1 MTRRFEDA
9 LALDGLSLAVSD
21 GELVTILGPSGSGK
35 STALRVIAG
44 LERPDSGRVL
54 IDGQDVTD
62 IEPSR
67 RGVGMVFQSFALF
80 PHLSVADNIGFGL
93 AARRVTAVERDRRV
107 RETAEW
113 LELAHLLE
121 RRPSE
126 LSGGER
132 QRVALARGLV
142 RRPRVLLLD
151 EPLSNLDARLRAQT
165 RAELGRLHAET
176 GITMVYVTHDQAEA
190 LSLGN
195 RMAVLREGSLQQ
207 LDDPDRVY
215 ARPAN
220 RFVGGFVG
228 NPPMNFLPARV
239 AGGQV
244 VGGGIELPLPPA
256 GRVREGQEV
265 VVGFRPEDATSSEVD
280 GRGFEATV
288 ELVEN
293 AGHELICHLTAD
305 RERVIVRVPA
315 GGAAPRGA
323 LVRVAVEA
331 EHVRLFDPTS
341 GDAL

>member
-1 MTRRFEDA
+1 MTKRFEDA
-9 LALDGLSLAVSD
+9 LALDGLSLSVED

-54 IDGQDVTD
+54 IDGEDVTEV
-62 IEPSR
+62 EPSR

-93 AARRVTAVERDRRV
+93 VARRVAGSERERRV

-142 RRPRVLLLD
+142 RRPQALLLD

-176 GITMVYVTHDQAEA
+176 GITMVYVTHDQSEA
-190 LSLGN
+190 LSLGD

-215 ARPAN
+215 AFPAN

-228 NPPMNFLPARV
+228 NPPMNFLTARV
-239 AGGQV
+239 EGGRV
-244 VGGGIELPLPPA
+244 VSGGIELSLPPA
-256 GRVREGQEV
+256 VRVQEGQEV
-265 VVGFRPEDATSSEVD
+265 VVGFRPEDAACSAPD
-280 GRGFEATV
+280 GRGFDAEV
-288 ELVEN
+288 ELVEK
-293 AGHELICHLTAD
+293 AGHELICHLAAGRD
-305 RERVIVRVPA
+305 RVIVRVPA
-315 GGAAPRGA
+315 GGAAPRGT
-323 LVRVAVEA
+323 LVRVTVEA

-341 GDAL
+341 GEAL